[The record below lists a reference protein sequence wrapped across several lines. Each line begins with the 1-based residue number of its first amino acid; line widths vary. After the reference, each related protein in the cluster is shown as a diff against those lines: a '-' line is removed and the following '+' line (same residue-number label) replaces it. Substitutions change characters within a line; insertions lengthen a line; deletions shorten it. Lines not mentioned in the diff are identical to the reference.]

1 MWLLDLTG
9 RVHPFS
15 LSQFAPLGAQSSYLL
30 LEAGSD
36 PEEVCAKSFSE
47 LSAIAI
53 RFPVFTDGRPFSL
66 ATILRLRGWRGPL
79 IAVGDF
85 LLDQLDYLRRV
96 GFTGFAPDPER
107 VPAEALARDGARLL
121 RTFSEPYQGSVAL
134 PQPLW
139 QRVARGRRD
148 VAPEVMEVV

>member
-53 RFPVFTDGRPFSL
+53 RFPFLPMAAPFRWRRSCDCVVGAGR
-66 ATILRLRGWRGPL
+66 
-79 IAVGDF
+79 
-85 LLDQLDYLRRV
+85 
-96 GFTGFAPDPER
+96 
-107 VPAEALARDGARLL
+107 
-121 RTFSEPYQGSVAL
+121 
-134 PQPLW
+134 
-139 QRVARGRRD
+139 
-148 VAPEVMEVV
+148 